1 MTNYALE
8 KIVDSDC
15 LSEERN
21 RIDSISTSRPSIFVF
36 RENLGKKEKER
47 AETKISSPSEW
58 ERWRRISLER

>member
-1 MTNYALE
+1 VTNYALE

-36 RENLGKKEKER
+36 LRKFRKER
-47 AETKISSPSEW
+47 
-58 ERWRRISLER
+58 EREGRDKNFFAV